1 MTNRPQIIS
10 VLAATLS
17 ALCWGSATVM
27 SKGALGQI
35 PPIMLLAIQLTGS
48 LVFLWTILLARGVRA
63 GALRDALRIAWLG
76 LLEPGLAFVL
86 GLVGLAE
93 TQAGNATLIASS
105 EAIMIAALSALL
117 LRERLSLR
125 FFVLSAVALTGLMLA
140 IGINGVTFGGLRGD
154 GLIALGT
161 LAAAFYIVL
170 SSRVMRDRD
179 PILVVAC
186 QQLVAGILAL
196 VILPIEMLRG
206 HIVDL
211 GALPISTWA
220 LALGSG
226 IVQYAL
232 AFSFYLAAM
241 RSMAPSVVG
250 TFLYLTPVVGLAGA
264 VTFLGEKF
272 TGIQLTG
279 AAITVGALVLLNWI
293 GNSKNTSGTKM
304 ELARAPKP
312 SASPIKEARL

>member
-17 ALCWGSATVM
+17 AFCWGSATVM
-27 SKGALGQI
+27 SKGALGQV
-35 PPIMLLAIQLTGS
+35 PPIMLLVIQLTGS

-105 EAIMIAALSALL
+105 EAIMIAALSAILF
-117 LRERLSLR
+117 RERLSLR
-125 FFVLSAVALTGLMLA
+125 FFMLSAVALTGLMLA

-161 LAAAFYIVL
+161 LAAALYIVL

-186 QQLVAGILAL
+186 QQLAAGILSL
-196 VILPIEMLRG
+196 VILPIEILRG

-250 TFLYLTPVVGLAGA
+250 TFLYLTPVIGLAGA

-272 TGIQLTG
+272 TGLQLTG

-293 GNSKNTSGTKM
+293 GNPKSASDAKLD
-304 ELARAPKP
+304 LARAPRP
-312 SASPIKEARL
+312 SASPIKEGRL

>member
-27 SKGALGQI
+27 SKGALGQV
-35 PPIMLLAIQLTGS
+35 PPIMLLVIQLTGS

-117 LRERLSLR
+117 FRERLSLR
-125 FFVLSAVALTGLMLA
+125 FFLLSAVALTGLMLA

-161 LAAAFYIVL
+161 LAAALYVVL

-186 QQLVAGILAL
+186 QQLAAGVLAV
-196 VILPIEMLRG
+196 VILPIEILRG

-272 TGIQLTG
+272 TGLQLTG

-293 GNSKNTSGTKM
+293 GKLRSAADTKM
-304 ELARAPKP
+304 ASAWAPKP
-312 SASPIKEARL
+312 SASPTKEEQS

>member
-1 MTNRPQIIS
+1 MTNRPLIIS

-27 SKGALGQI
+27 SKGALGQV
-35 PPIMLLAIQLTGS
+35 PPIMLLVIQLAGS
-48 LVFLWTILLARGVRA
+48 LVFLWTILLTRGVRA
-63 GALRDALRIAWLG
+63 GTLRDALRIAWLG

-86 GLVGLAE
+86 GLVGLA
-93 TQAGNATLIASS
+93 S

-117 LRERLSLR
+117 FRERLSLR
-125 FFVLSAVALTGLMLA
+125 FFMLSAVALTGLMLA

-161 LAAAFYIVL
+161 LAAALYIVL

-186 QQLVAGILAL
+186 QQLAAGILAL
-196 VILPIEMLRG
+196 VILPIEILRG

-264 VTFLGEKF
+264 VAFLDEKF
-272 TGIQLTG
+272 TGLQLTG

-293 GNSKNTSGTKM
+293 GNPMSASDAKLD
-304 ELARAPKP
+304 LARAPRP
-312 SASPIKEARL
+312 PASPIKEGRL

>member
-1 MTNRPQIIS
+1 MTNRPQIVS

-27 SKGALGQI
+27 SKGALAQV
-35 PPIMLLAIQLTGS
+35 PPIMLLVIQLTGS
-48 LVFLWTILLARGVRA
+48 LVFLWAILLARGVRA

-117 LRERLSLR
+117 FRERLSLR
-125 FFVLSAVALTGLMLA
+125 FFLLSAVALTGLMLA
-140 IGINGVTFGGLRGD
+140 IGINGVTLGGLRGD
-154 GLIALGT
+154 ALIALGT
-161 LAAAFYIVL
+161 LAAALYIVL
-170 SSRVMRDRD
+170 SSRAMRDRD

-186 QQLVAGILAL
+186 QQLSAGTLAL
-196 VILPIEMLRG
+196 VVLPIEILRG

-241 RSMAPSVVG
+241 RNMAPSVVG

-264 VTFLGEKF
+264 VTFLDERF
-272 TGIQLTG
+272 TGLQTTG

-293 GNSKNTSGTKM
+293 GNSKSRSDAEL
-304 ELARAPKP
+304 ELARAPRP
-312 SASPIKEARL
+312 SGSPVKEGRS